1 MKFSRGIFWVFILAA
16 STACVAKAQDSD
28 VADSKDHPLITRYPG
43 SIITEYRYSQ
53 FDEATLP
60 LGKANDDGV
69 PAKSQ
74 HLEGKITRIVYES
87 PAHRS
92 MLEVYRNYE
101 SALARAGFQTLFTCV
116 NEEGCGSKGPEISTA
131 AGHDDWEWSKGQRY
145 IAAKAPKSTGDVYVA
160 LHVGQWSNPDKG
172 PQVVLYVIEV
182 KPMEGGL
189 VTVNAAALASDI
201 TASGHSSVYGIYF
214 DTGKADVKPESDA
227 ALNEIAKLL
236 RQEPGLKLLVVGHT
250 DNVGQLAANMDLS
263 KRRADAVVNALTT
276 RYGIAASRL
285 IAQGVGPL
293 APVASNHTE
302 AGRAQNR
309 RVELVEQ

>member
-1 MKFSRGIFWVFILAA
+1 MKFSRGLFWVFILAA
-16 STACVAKAQDSD
+16 STACIVKAQNSD
-28 VADSKDHPLITRYPG
+28 VEGSKDHPLITRYPG
-43 SIITEYRYSQ
+43 SVITEYRYSQ

-60 LGKANDDGV
+60 LGKTNSDGV
-69 PAKSQ
+69 PAKSE

-101 SALARAGFQTLFTCV
+101 SALAKAGFQTLFTCV
-116 NEEGCGSKGPEISTA
+116 NNEGCNNKGPVITTA
-131 AGHDDWEWSKGQRY
+131 AGQDDWDWGSGQRY
-145 IAAKAPKSTGDVYVA
+145 IAAKAPKSSGDVYVA
-160 LHVGQWSNPDKG
+160 LHVGQWSNPDTG
-172 PQVVLYVIEV
+172 VQVVLYVIEV

-201 TASGHSSVYGIYF
+201 TATGHSSVYGIYF
-214 DTGKADVKPESDA
+214 DTGKADVKSESDA
-227 ALNEIAKLL
+227 AMNEIAKLL
-236 RQEPGLKLLVVGHT
+236 QQKPGLKLMVVGHT

-263 KRRADAVVNALTT
+263 KRRADAVVKALTT
-276 RYGIAASRL
+276 HYGIAASRL
-285 IAQGVGPL
+285 IAEGAGPL

-302 AGRAQNR
+302 DGRAKNR